1 VGLFNRKRRQPDFID
16 LGGDQV
22 AISPERAAEWA
33 DVAVKQIVDACE
45 EPVAAEVNDAL
56 GAAVL
61 RRHPGAELG
70 AKLGSWLASVARL
83 GYGARQYEESFEST
97 ESWVQMLAEQLQ
109 LWLDARETVAG
120 ALVEVSLALCDS
132 PPDDPSAPRSLDAIP
147 GLGDIRKEIRH
158 RTLLA
163 AAGMAHQIGLAE
175 DGELPDGVE
184 ASELVA
190 AWNIGFLVRSCE
202 SSLPVDVSLT
212 IDTNRRVIV
221 VDIWAVEA
229 AYEEWL
235 LDNPDA
241 SEAACSE
248 MMEELIESSRFHL
261 DPSAR
266 EEPEGADTDTD
277 ARYSLFEVDQNG
289 RLISEEGNPAEQVSN
304 DEDELDPVAE
314 KLAQEL
320 GMAAPGGPETSWMFW
335 VGTRLIDIGMWVF
348 RELEAISEDGQPV
361 FPDMARYVN
370 DPQATEVS
378 TRFIAAAYPALSSRM
393 CEIGEDRWEAW
404 GIEEWRHLD
413 QGLHHQM
420 FQILVEAW
428 GLPDDQLAYLT
439 EFAARDFSSEDQF
452 RREFMAYPWFQ
463 KSAVQQAYL
472 LPSGKSARN
481 DPALETYLAGGEVVS
496 TGWAIHVAW
505 HRGLCDYLRS
515 LKYYTEEVNYREP

>member
-1 VGLFNRKRRQPDFID
+1 MGLFNRKRRQPDFID

-33 DVAVKQIVDACE
+33 DVAVKQIVDAYE

-97 ESWVQMLAEQLQ
+97 ESRVPMLAEQLH

-158 RTLLA
+158 RALLA

-175 DGELPDGVE
+175 DGDLPDGVE
-184 ASELVA
+184 VSELVA

-202 SSLPVDVSLT
+202 SSLPADVSLT
-212 IDTNRRVIV
+212 IDTNRRVIA

-229 AYEEWL
+229 AFEEWL

-266 EEPEGADTDTD
+266 EEPEGADTD

-289 RLISEEGNPAEQVSN
+289 RLISQEGPAKEADSD

-314 KLAQEL
+314 KLGIEV
-320 GMAAPGGPETSWMFW
+320 GMAIEGGQESSWLFW
-335 VGTRLIDIGMWVF
+335 VAGCLIDIGLQVF
-348 RELEAISEDGQPV
+348 RALDDIDWGDGRPV
-361 FPDMARYVN
+361 FPDMAEHVKN
-370 DPQATEVS
+370 PWATETS
-378 TRFIAAAYPALSSRM
+378 TKFIAAAYPALASALCGIR
-393 CEIGEDRWEAW
+393 ENRWEGW

-413 QGLHHQM
+413 KSLHDEL
-420 FQILVEAW
+420 FQTLIGAW
-428 GLPDDQLAYLT
+428 ELPDDQVAFLT
-439 EFAARDFSSEDQF
+439 EFASSGFASDDEIV
-452 RREFMAYPWFQ
+452 REVLAYPRF
-463 KSAVQQAYL
+463 KVLAVQQAYL
-472 LPSGKSARN
+472 LPSGASVN
-481 DPALETYLAGGEVVS
+481 EEPNWHQVEGPAWDVHVV
-496 TGWAIHVAW
+496 W
-505 HRGLCDYLRS
+505 HRGLCDYLQS
-515 LKYYTEEVNYREP
+515 LKYYTEEVDYREP